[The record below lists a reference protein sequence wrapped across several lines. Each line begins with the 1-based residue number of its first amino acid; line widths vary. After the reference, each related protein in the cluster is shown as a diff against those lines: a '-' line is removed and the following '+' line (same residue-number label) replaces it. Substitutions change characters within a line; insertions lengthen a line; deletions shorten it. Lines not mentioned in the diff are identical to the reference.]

1 LERLLDGMDVLLSFT
16 KINRSIMTN
25 NKQQTAI
32 TNREEN
38 LQNPFFA
45 PKEKYDDT
53 FISGYSNAIRHMR
66 EAIGHIQS
74 QNDTEELSELF
85 MYSKL
90 LIQKLKE
97 KFSNDD
103 KQ

>member
-1 LERLLDGMDVLLSFT
+1 MD
-16 KINRSIMTN
+16 
-25 NKQQTAI
+25 NKQQTAMK
-32 TNREEN
+32 NREEN
-38 LQNPFFA
+38 FQNPFFA
-45 PKEKYDDT
+45 PKEKYDDN

-66 EAIGHIQS
+66 EAISHIQS

-85 MYSKL
+85 MYSQL

-97 KFSNDD
+97 KFTTND

>member
-1 LERLLDGMDVLLSFT
+1 
-16 KINRSIMTN
+16 MTN
-25 NKQQTAI
+25 ETKQTAL
-32 TNREEN
+32 TNREKE

-74 QNDTEELSELF
+74 QNDTEELRELF
-85 MYSKL
+85 MYSKT
-90 LIQKLKE
+90 LIGKLKE
-97 KFSNDD
+97 KFET
-103 KQ
+103 K

>member
-1 LERLLDGMDVLLSFT
+1 
-16 KINRSIMTN
+16 MTN

-66 EAIGHIQS
+66 EAIGYIQS

-97 KFSNDD
+97 KFPNND